1 MSYNQWASNT
11 IIETSYKETRLP
23 CRYTLTERFEISAMT
38 DMVAGFGFVS
48 IYGVL
53 VLPGGPNDTRL
64 SLLARLVVI
73 PVILSMSSV

>member
-1 MSYNQWASNT
+1 MSYNQWVPNT
-11 IIETSYKETRLP
+11 IIETSYKETRLT
-23 CRYTLTERFEISAMT
+23 CRYTLTERFEISAIT
-38 DMVAGFGFVS
+38 DMVAGFGFIS

-53 VLPGGPNDTRL
+53 VLPGGPKDARL